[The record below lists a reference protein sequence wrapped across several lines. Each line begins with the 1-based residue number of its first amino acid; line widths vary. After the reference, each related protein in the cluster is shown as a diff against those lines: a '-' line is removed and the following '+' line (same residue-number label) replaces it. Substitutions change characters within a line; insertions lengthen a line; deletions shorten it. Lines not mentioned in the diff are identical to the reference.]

1 MTKKHKL
8 IKMVIWRDK
17 EGDPCTCRTEQ
28 MINFIKPDDVPI
40 TIEKVFYALSNWDVG
55 KIHNEHLGFGEYQ
68 GIDPDC
74 YLDDGSECW

>member
-1 MTKKHKL
+1 
-8 IKMVIWRDK
+8 
-17 EGDPCTCRTEQ
+17 